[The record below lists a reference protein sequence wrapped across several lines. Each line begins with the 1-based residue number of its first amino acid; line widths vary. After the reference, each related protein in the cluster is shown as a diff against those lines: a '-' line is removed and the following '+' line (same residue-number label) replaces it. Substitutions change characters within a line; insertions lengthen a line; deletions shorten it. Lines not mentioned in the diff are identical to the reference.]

1 MRSLFPQSL
10 RNLFDTMKRT
20 LLVSV
25 IILLLASCKTSRN
38 ETEQIEEFYT
48 VFGVEQREAF
58 ELAVKSF
65 DSFLEINFSEHKTLE
80 EKLQSFLEEIMD
92 SILSSRWQIN
102 MDEGR
107 EVLLKYE
114 ESGLRKEIWIYS
126 FEEEDEEMEIMK
138 LLYPGQAIA
147 QEKDSS
153 KQFIRYGAYL
163 QGLMKIKKPSE
174 LVLDYSDARFSED
187 YFNNDLIINTILD
200 GMKNQKYN
208 PEILKRI
215 IIAEF
220 YFDLLQMRVP
230 R

>member
-1 MRSLFPQSL
+1 
-10 RNLFDTMKRT
+10 MKKT
-20 LLVSV
+20 IYLLS
-25 IILLLASCKTSRN
+25 ILGCLVACKTPN
-38 ETEQIEEFYT
+38 KEAKQLEEFYA
-48 VFGVEQREAF
+48 VFAPQQKKAF
-58 ELAVKSF
+58 EFAVKSF
-65 DSFLEINFSEHKTLE
+65 DSFLEINFSEHRTPE
-80 EKLQSFLEEIMD
+80 EKLQTFLQEIMD
-92 SILSSRWQIN
+92 STLSSRWEIN

-138 LLYPGQAIA
+138 FLYPGQVIT
-147 QEKDSS
+147 QDKDSS

-174 LVLDYSDARFSED
+174 LVLDYSEAKFAADH
-187 YFNNDLIINTILD
+187 FNNDLIINTILD

-215 IIAEF
+215 MVAEF

-230 R
+230 I